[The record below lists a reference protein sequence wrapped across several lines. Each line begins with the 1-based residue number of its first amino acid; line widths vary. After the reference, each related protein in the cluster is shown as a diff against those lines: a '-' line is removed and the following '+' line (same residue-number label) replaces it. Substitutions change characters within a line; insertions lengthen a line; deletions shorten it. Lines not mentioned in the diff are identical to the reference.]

1 MSSPGLVR
9 TLRIRSRRKA
19 GGLGILTTALGDTGA
34 SIGEIQTVRIGHNYT
49 LRDFHLLLDDA
60 EHLDQVLAALKEL
73 RDSEIVEVRDTV
85 RDVHLGGKV
94 RTRSRVPLDGLAA
107 LSAAYLPGVREV
119 VQAIEDE
126 PRLADAFTSVQRT
139 VAIVSDGSGLVGVG
153 KVQPRS
159 MLPVVEGKALL
170 LAQLAGLSSL
180 RLVVDVDSEDQLVE
194 TVAALA
200 PSCGAVLLDSVAA
213 PRGPRAA
220 QKLAERLRMPVV
232 HDDADSPAIV
242 GLAAVINAC
251 RRAGLDLDKVKIGQI
266 GLGTAGGA
274 IARLVMKHIKRPVL
288 GDDVHPAAI
297 SRHVSAGGI
306 ASSLD
311 EIMGTCDVVVANTG
325 HGGVIAPS
333 KVRESQVII
342 ALSEPRPEIEPYDAQ
357 LAGAAFAADGKAI
370 SGAMA
375 APGVLLGALAVKAT
389 SISDEMRIAAAVTMA
404 EAAEDDDLVP
414 TPLDRGVHGK
424 IAAAVARA
432 AVAARQAQAPVDERL
447 LTPEVFEQ
455 LIRDERQLPLE

>member
-1 MSSPGLVR
+1 VSSPGLVR

-19 GGLGILTTALGDTGA
+19 GGLGILTTALGDAGA
-34 SIGEIQTVRIGHNYT
+34 SIGEIHTVRIGHNYT
-49 LRDFHLLLDDA
+49 LRDFHLLLDDD
-60 EHLDQVLAALKEL
+60 EHLGQVLNAVKEL
-73 RDSEIVEVRDTV
+73 SDSEIVEVRDTV
-85 RDVHLGGKV
+85 KDIHLGGKV
-94 RTRSRVPLDGLAA
+94 RTTSRVSLKGLAA
-107 LSAAYLPGVREV
+107 LSSAYQPGVREI
-119 VQAIEDE
+119 VQAIEDD

-139 VAIVSDGSGLVGVG
+139 VAIVSDGSGLVGLG
-153 KVQPRS
+153 KVQPRA
-159 MLPVVEGKALL
+159 MLPVVEGKAMLL
-170 LAQLAGLSSL
+170 STLAGLSSM
-180 RLVVDVDSEDQLVE
+180 RLVLDVDSEDALVD

-200 PSCGAVLLDSVAA
+200 PSCGGILLDSIAA

-220 QKLAERLRMPVV
+220 AKLADKLRLPVY

-251 RRAGLDLDKVKIGQI
+251 RRTKLDLGQVKIGQI

-274 IARLVMKHIKRPVL
+274 IARLIMKHINRPVY

-297 SRHVSAGGI
+297 SRHVSAGGV

-311 EIMGTCDVVVANTG
+311 DIMATCDVVVANTG
-325 HGGVIAPS
+325 HAGVISPS
-333 KVRESQVII
+333 KVREGQVII

-370 SGAMA
+370 SSATA
-375 APGVLLGALAVKAT
+375 APGVLLGALAVKANAIT
-389 SISDEMRIAAAVTMA
+389 DDMRMAAAITMA

-414 TPLDRGVHGK
+414 TPLDLGVHAK

-432 AVAARQAQAPVDERL
+432 AVATGRAQIPVEQHL
-447 LTPEVFEQ
+447 LQPSVFEAV
-455 LIRDERQLPLE
+455 IRDERQLPLA